1 MAYTTDKI
9 RNIIFLGHQGSGK
22 TTLVESLAALVSGKV
37 KGDVERKN
45 TISDTLLEEKNRL
58 SSCSL
63 SVVSVDYKDYH
74 LNFLDA
80 PGNDDFVHDIIGV
93 LDVVKA
99 AVLVIDATKKIEVG
113 TIKHF
118 NMLKKHGVPTFIF
131 INKMDKEKI
140 DFEALLEE
148 INAVLGKK
156 AVSFVYPIGRQEAFD
171 GYIDVV
177 RLKARK
183 YTGTTCVDDQIYDD
197 KKPIV
202 LELHNTLA
210 EQVALTDD
218 TLLDKFFGG
227 ETLTHEEISRGLHN
241 AVISGEIA
249 PVLVGTAKKDIG
261 IDTLLNMM
269 IEYLPNPAELKPY
282 EAFDTSGRPV
292 EVLTKVDQPFTAYVF
307 KTMFDQYK
315 GVTNLIKV
323 NSGTLNAGDEVYCAN
338 MNESFKVNQISMMF
352 GSVLTPVEK
361 AIAGDIV
368 ALTKLD
374 NVNTGYTLSSKGNA
388 IKFPYPKYPT
398 IVYYRALV
406 AKNSKDEEKLG
417 QALAKYAM
425 EDPCFEMRRNA
436 ETKELLIG
444 GLSDSHLNYV
454 LERIKNAYGVEVDTS
469 APKINYRETL
479 KVVAEAEGR
488 YVKQSGGSGF
498 YGVVVMRF
506 GPSGT
511 EENVFTEEVFGGAVP
526 RNYYPAV
533 EKGFNEAVQ
542 KGLLAG
548 YPVIGVKATL
558 IDGKYHSV
566 DSNEQAFKMAGIL
579 AFKEAYHK
587 CKPTL
592 LEPIMHISVQV
603 ANDYTG
609 SIMKDLNQ
617 RRARILNM
625 DEKGFGIQEI
635 CALVPE
641 SEIMDYAIKLRVM
654 TQGSGFFNRKFD
666 SYQEV
671 PAYVV
676 EQIIK
681 ENKQD

>member
-9 RNIIFLGHQGSGK
+9 RNIVFLGHQGSGK
-22 TTLVESLAALVSGKV
+22 TTVVESLASLVTGKP

-45 TISDTLLEEKNRL
+45 TISDTLVEEKNRL

-63 SVVSVDYKDYH
+63 SVISVDYKDYH

-80 PGNDDFVHDIIGV
+80 PGNDDFIHDIIGV

-113 TIKHF
+113 TVKHF
-118 NMLKKHGVPTFIF
+118 NMLKKHGIPTFIF

-171 GYIDVV
+171 GFIDVV
-177 RLKARK
+177 SLKARK
-183 YTGTTCVDDQIYDD
+183 YNGTTCVEDQIYDD
-197 KKPIV
+197 KKPVV

-218 TLLDKFFGG
+218 SLLDKFFAG
-227 ETLTHEEISRGLHN
+227 EALSHDEISHGLHT

-249 PVLVGTAKKDIG
+249 PVLVGSAKKDIG
-261 IDTLLNMM
+261 METLLQMM
-269 IEYLPNPAELKPY
+269 IEYLPNPTELKAY
-282 EAFDTSGRPV
+282 EAFDNTGKMV
-292 EVLTKVDQPFTAYVF
+292 EVLTQEDQPFSAYVF
-307 KTMFDQYK
+307 KTTFDQYK

-323 NSGTLNAGDEVYCAN
+323 NSGVLNVGDEVYCLN
-338 MNESFKVNQISMMF
+338 NNDSFKVSQISMIF
-352 GSVLTPVEK
+352 GSQLSPIDR

-368 ALTKLD
+368 ALTKLE
-374 NVNTGYTLSSKGNA
+374 NVSTTFTLSTKANQ
-388 IKFPYPKYPT
+388 IKFPLPKYPT

-406 AKNSKDEEKLG
+406 AKSSKDEEKLG
-417 QALAKYAM
+417 QALSKYSV
-425 EDPCFEMRRNA
+425 EDPCFEMKRNA

-454 LERIKNAYGVEVDTS
+454 LERVKNSYGVEVDQFV
-469 APKINYRETL
+469 PKINYRETI
-479 KVVAEAEGR
+479 KATAEAEGR

-498 YGVVVMRF
+498 YGVAVIRF
-506 GPSGT
+506 SPSGS

-533 EKGFNEAVQ
+533 EKGFMEATQ

-548 YPVIGVKATL
+548 FPVIGVKATL
-558 IDGKYHSV
+558 FDGKYHSV

-625 DEKGFGIQEI
+625 DERGFAMTEI
-635 CALVPE
+635 TALVPE
-641 SEIMDYAIKLRVM
+641 SEITDYAIKLRVM

-671 PAYVV
+671 PNYVV
-676 EQIIK
+676 DQIIRDYK
-681 ENKQD
+681 VE

>member
-1 MAYTTDKI
+1 MPYTTDKI
-9 RNIIFLGHQGSGK
+9 RNIIFLGHQSTGK
-22 TTLVESLAALVSGKV
+22 TSLVESLASVVTGKP
-37 KGDVERKN
+37 KGEIERKN
-45 TISDTLLEEKNRL
+45 TISDNSPEEKSRL

-93 LDVVKA
+93 LEVVKA

-118 NMLKKHGVPTFIF
+118 NMLKKHGIPTFIF

-148 INAVLGKK
+148 INHVLGKK
-156 AVSFVYPIGRQEAFD
+156 AVSFVYPIGRSEAFD
-171 GYIDVV
+171 GFIDVIS
-177 RLKARK
+177 LKARK
-183 YTGTTCVDDQIYDD
+183 YNGTTCVDDEIYVD
-197 KKPIV
+197 KKPVV

-227 ETLTHEEISRGLHN
+227 ETLSHEEISKGLHT
-241 AVISGEIA
+241 AVINGEIT
-249 PVLVGTAKKDIG
+249 PVLVGSAKKDIG
-261 IDTLLNMM
+261 VETLLRMM
-269 IEYLPNPAELKPY
+269 IEYLPDPSELKPY
-282 EAFDTSGRPV
+282 EAFDPSGKVV
-292 EVLTKVDQPFTAYVF
+292 EVVTKMGQPFSAYVF
-307 KTMFDQYK
+307 KTTFDQYK
-315 GVTNLIKV
+315 GVTNIVKV
-323 NSGTLNAGDEVYCAN
+323 NSGVLNIGDEVYCVN
-338 MNESFKVNQISMMF
+338 SNDSFRVTQISSLF
-352 GSVLTPVEK
+352 GATLTPVDK

-368 ALTKLD
+368 ALTKLE
-374 NVNTGYTLSSKGNA
+374 NVVTTYSLSTKANP
-388 IKFPYPKYPT
+388 IKFPIPKYPT
-398 IVYYRALV
+398 IVYYRAIA
-406 AKNSKDEEKLG
+406 AKNAKDEEKLG
-417 QALAKYAM
+417 QALSKYSL
-425 EDPCFEMRRNA
+425 EDPCFEMKRNQ
-436 ETKELLIG
+436 ETKQLLLG
-444 GLSDSHLNYV
+444 GLSDSHLSYV
-454 LERIKNAYGVEVDTS
+454 LERIKNSYGIEVETF
-469 APKINYRETL
+469 APKINYRETI
-479 KVVAEAEGR
+479 KTTAEAEGR

-506 GPSGT
+506 SPSGT
-511 EENVFTEEVFGGAVP
+511 EDNVFTEEVFGGAVP

-533 EKGFNEAVQ
+533 EKGFLEATQ

-548 YPVIGVKATL
+548 FPVIGVKGTL
-558 IDGKYHSV
+558 FDGKYHSV

-579 AFKEAYHK
+579 AFKEAYNK

-592 LEPIMHISVQV
+592 LEPIMQITVQV
-603 ANDYTG
+603 SNEYTG

-625 DEKGFGIQEI
+625 DEKGFGQQEI
-635 CALVPE
+635 VALVPE

-671 PAYVV
+671 PSYVV
-676 EQIIK
+676 EQIVRDAK
-681 ENKQD
+681 PE